1 VRIIVYATLEKPIG
15 EPDSYAMARRESAD
29 HDDITPSS
37 TSRLWRV
44 NLAFKQAGPA
54 GLCSTGILPVGSSD
68 TGWKPLPLRAKE
80 FVVDRIAQG
89 RDGRRPSQKLP
100 PTAIYRH
107 FGAAKLLRSFQPLH
121 SLLALEGKL
130 ASLTLVIAY
139 GPMPL
144 LGRRCYGDELNHVDR
159 DRLRR
164 AHHIAAVPERI
175 TQRDVRLEPHHD
187 LCPLGLAKRMIGL

>member
-1 VRIIVYATLEKPIG
+1 VRIFVYATLEKPIRK
-15 EPDSYAMARRESAD
+15 PDSCAMARCESAD
-29 HDDITPSS
+29 RNDTTALL
-37 TSRLWRV
+37 TSKLWRA
-44 NLAFKQAGPA
+44 NLAFKQAGS

-107 FGAAKLLRSFQPLH
+107 FGAAKPLRSFQPLH